1 MLEISFDVMQSAAI
15 AALVA
20 LVGRAV
26 VKRVKFFQTYC
37 VPGVVVAGLV
47 VSIVLGIL
55 RASNVLQVTFD
66 VAVLKEWFMDIF
78 FTGVGLTASWKL
90 IKSGGKVCIGIAI
103 ATIGLILWQDVLG
116 VVLSMAL
123 GMHPLQGLGLGSLS
137 LMGGVG
143 TSGAIAPTYEA
154 LGAENATVL
163 AIMCATFGMVFAS
176 LTGGPVAR
184 ALIKRHH
191 LHGEDRSEKNKEEI
205 FPLNNKNLL
214 SSVCLIIVAA
224 GLGSYIAI
232 LAGMIPMIEF
242 PYFIGCMIGGIII
255 RNILDV
261 VHVEV
266 RPEELDAFG
275 DICLEIFLGMTM
287 MTIDVTKILGAI
299 GPFVIIFAAQVITT
313 CIYCYIVTF
322 RCCGR
327 NYDAAVIVAGH
338 IGMGLGNGPNTMA
351 NEKAVME
358 EHGFSHIGW
367 VVYPPFGLLVLD
379 IFNPIFCSV
388 IAELSPN
395 SWGICPHNPRPFP
408 IFSPAFPRSPRS
420 GGFLSWPGSRFS
432 GISSRFVAAP
442 KKETI

>member
-20 LVGRAV
+20 MVGRAV

-47 VSIVLGIL
+47 VSLVLGIL
-55 RASNVLQVTFD
+55 RGTGVLQVNFD
-66 VAVLKEWFMDIF
+66 VDVLKEWFMDIF

-90 IKSGGKVCIGIAI
+90 LKQGGKVCIGITI
-103 ATIGLILWQDVLG
+103 TTIGLILGQDILG
-116 VVLSMAL
+116 VILSMAF
-123 GMHPLQGLGLGSLS
+123 GMHPLQGIGLGSLS

-154 LGAENATVL
+154 LGATDATVL

-176 LTGGPVAR
+176 LCGGPVAK

-191 LHGEDRSEKNKEEI
+191 LHGEDRAENEKEEVT
-205 FPLNNKNLL
+205 PLNGKNLL

-224 GLGSYIAI
+224 GLGSYIKDFAD
-232 LAGMIPMIEF
+232 MIPMIEF

-255 RNILDV
+255 RNILYA

-275 DICLEIFLGMTM
+275 DICLELFLGMTM
-287 MTIDVTKILGAI
+287 MTIDVTALADVI
-299 GPFVIIFAAQVITT
+299 GPFVVIFAAQVIFT
-313 CIYCYIVTF
+313 CLWAYFVTF
-322 RCCGR
+322 NTCGR
-327 NYDAAVIVAGH
+327 NYDAAVIAAGH

-351 NEKAVME
+351 NEKAVMA
-358 EHGFSHIGW
+358 EHGFSRVGW
-367 VVYPPFGLLVLD
+367 VIYPPFGLLVLD

-388 IAELSPN
+388 IAEPLTRVLGYMP
-395 SWGICPHNPRPFP
+395 
-408 IFSPAFPRSPRS
+408 
-420 GGFLSWPGSRFS
+420 
-432 GISSRFVAAP
+432 
-442 KKETI
+442 